1 MWQEGASGLSAT
13 LLLAGLLASWSK
25 IWSAQKTSN
34 ASRAF
39 KCIFAVDLHLS
50 NRKWARGS
58 SAVGRNQPVTPGHAA
73 EKLLSRSLKF
83 QIDLAG
89 WFDSKTCEMKYG
101 TF

>member
-13 LLLAGLLASWSK
+13 LLLAGLLASWS
-25 IWSAQKTSN
+25 AQKTRN

-39 KCIFAVDLHLS
+39 KCIFAVNLHLS